1 MAIVSDPMTY
11 GFVQSLP
18 HPGGNLTGLSMV
30 NTELSSKRIELLRE
44 IAPGIAR
51 RGIHRPDDGSAGPA
65 RNSRRRSHPRHRSPD
80 PAADGER
87 DRAGFRRS
95 QSRQG

>member
-1 MAIVSDPMTY
+1 MTY

-30 NTELSSKRIELLRE
+30 NTELSSKRIELLQE

-51 RGIHRPDDGSAGPA
+51 VAVFTDPTMGPQGLHETAAAARTHGSI
-65 RNSRRRSHPRHRSPD
+65 SRSCR
-80 PAADGER
+80 
-87 DRAGFRRS
+87 
-95 QSRQG
+95 